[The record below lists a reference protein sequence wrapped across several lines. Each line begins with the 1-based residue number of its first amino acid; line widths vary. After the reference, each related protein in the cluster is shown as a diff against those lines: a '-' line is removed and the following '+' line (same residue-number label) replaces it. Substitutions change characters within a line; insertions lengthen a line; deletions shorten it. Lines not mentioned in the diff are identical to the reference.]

1 MKNID
6 LTPIIQI
13 IITLLSMIFTTLILP
28 KVKKYLDEK
37 LTAEQQ
43 AKLKQYV
50 SIAVGAAEQLYGSKT
65 GQQKKEYVISFLLSK
80 GLVFDV
86 DEVTAMIEN
95 EVYKL
100 TQTKTETKTE

>member
-6 LTPIIQI
+6 LTPILELVVMVASAL
-13 IITLLSMIFTTLILP
+13 ITTFLIP
-28 KVKKYLDEK
+28 FIKSK

-100 TQTKTETKTE
+100 TQAKTDTDT

>member
-37 LTAEQQ
+37 LSAEQR
-43 AKLKQYV
+43 KNLSEFVK
-50 SIAVGAAEQLYGSKT
+50 IAVGAAEQIYGSKT
-65 GQQKKEYVISFLLSK
+65 GQQKKEYVVSYLLSK
-80 GLVFDV
+80 GLVFDI
-86 DEVTAMIEN
+86 DEVTNMIEN

-100 TQTKTETKTE
+100 TQTKTDTDN

>member
-6 LTPIIQI
+6 LTPILELVVMVASAL
-13 IITLLSMIFTTLILP
+13 ITTFLIP
-28 KVKKYLDEK
+28 FIKSK

-100 TQTKTETKTE
+100 TQAKTDTDI

>member
-37 LTAEQQ
+37 LSAEQR
-43 AKLKQYV
+43 KNLSEFVK
-50 SIAVGAAEQLYGSKT
+50 IAVGAAEQIYGSKT
-65 GQQKKEYVISFLLSK
+65 GQQKKEYVVSFLLSK
-80 GLVFDV
+80 GLVFDI
-86 DEVTAMIEN
+86 DEVTNMIEN

-100 TQTKTETKTE
+100 TQTKPDTDT

>member
-6 LTPIIQI
+6 LTPILELVVTVASLL
-13 IITLLSMIFTTLILP
+13 ITSFLIP
-28 KVKKYLDEK
+28 YIKSK

-43 AKLKQYV
+43 EKLKQYV

-100 TQTKTETKTE
+100 TQAKTDTDT

>member
-13 IITLLSMIFTTLILP
+13 IITFLSMIFTTLILP

-37 LTAEQQ
+37 LSAEQR
-43 AKLKQYV
+43 KNLSEFVK
-50 SIAVGAAEQLYGSKT
+50 IAVGAAEQIYGSKT
-65 GQQKKEYVISFLLSK
+65 GQQKKEYVVSYLLSK
-80 GLVFDV
+80 GLVFDI
-86 DEVTAMIEN
+86 DEVTNLIEN

-100 TQTKTETKTE
+100 TQAKTDTDT

>member
-6 LTPIIQI
+6 LTPIIEI
-13 IITLLSMIFTTLILP
+13 IIALISMIITTLILP

-37 LTAEQQ
+37 LSAEQR
-43 AKLKQYV
+43 KNLSEFVK
-50 SIAVGAAEQLYGSKT
+50 IAVGAAEQIYGSKT
-65 GQQKKEYVISFLLSK
+65 GQQKKEYVVSYLLSK

-100 TQTKTETKTE
+100 TQAKTDTDT